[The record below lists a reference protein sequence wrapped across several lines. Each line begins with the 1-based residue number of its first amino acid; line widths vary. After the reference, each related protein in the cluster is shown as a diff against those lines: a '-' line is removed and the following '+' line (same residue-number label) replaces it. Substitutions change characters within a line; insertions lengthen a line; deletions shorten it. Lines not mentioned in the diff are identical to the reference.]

1 MDPLLKVYV
10 IDYYECNPEILTDKE
25 RIEELL
31 LEAADAMGA
40 SVVDHSFS
48 KFPGGGISGVVTIA
62 ESHIAIHTW
71 PEYRFAA
78 VSVES
83 CGDRINPWRSHTI
96 FLERLEAKRSSEF
109 KVDRG
114 LFDVPPGSLRHK
126 PT

>member
-1 MDPLLKVYV
+1 MEPLLRVYV
-10 IDYYECNPEILTDKE
+10 IDYYDCSTDILSDTEGLK
-25 RIEELL
+25 ELL
-31 LEAADAMGA
+31 LEAADLMGA
-40 SVVDHSFS
+40 TVLDHSFS
-48 KFPGGGISGVVTIA
+48 QFPGGGVSGIITIA

-78 VSVES
+78 LSVES
-83 CGDRINPWRSHTI
+83 CGDRINPWHAHP
-96 FLERLEAKRSSEF
+96 LCMDRLGAQRSSEF

>member
-1 MDPLLKVYV
+1 M
-10 IDYYECNPEILTDKE
+10 LTDTEGLK
-25 RIEELL
+25 ELL
-31 LEAADAMGA
+31 LEAADIMGA
-40 SVVDHSFS
+40 TVVDHSFS
-48 KFPGGGISGVVTIA
+48 QFPGGGVSGTVTIA

-83 CGDRINPWRSHTI
+83 CGDKINPWHAHTL
-96 FLERLEAKRSSEF
+96 FMERLEAKRSSEF

-114 LFDVPPGSLRHK
+114 LFDVPAGSLRHK